1 MIFLFL
7 SKTQGQIPTNQSYVT
22 KYSFQVL
29 LGVFT
34 GLTTFAIEPCFQA
47 ALIYNEASGRSAI
60 QRCESAQWNSSIADT
75 VQAALALEVVLD
87 DYNQPSN
94 DDQILQELNTN
105 CSSGDCSWPPIS
117 TLGFCSACANITSSI
132 SMSCR
137 SDNTSFLGHSCNYT
151 LPNGLMIRDDP
162 RPSYSWFNTTVD
174 DNPTSYSYYQHW
186 DNSFIASLSIL
197 RFNVC
202 EQYGKYGPDGQ
213 PVPTPSAS
221 SLVDPIPLALECIF
235 YWCIIGYNTS
245 VNDGVL
251 YQNITGTWH
260 GGTIVNNSESSELN
274 MSPPRDQW
282 VDLGI
287 TQQTNFTAPTLVTD
301 YVSGAIYMAFA
312 TPDDN
317 MTFPPMSPLSNT
329 DFKNYPSLF
338 NYSTSEMTNA
348 FRTGCDD
355 LVFGTANNL
364 GLVTTVRWGWFALPV
379 VAVSLTTVFLIW
391 VAASDQTDVWKNSP
405 LALLFYGLTDKDRQD
420 RLLVGVA
427 ETLSIDKME
436 EVAKNVQICL
446 EKEGLRVPDQKLA
459 DQDAVDRGQKKVEHD
474 QRFLNNRIR
483 SSSWPQVLKPTA
495 IL

>member
-1 MIFLFL
+1 MILAHH
-7 SKTQGQIPTNQSYVT
+7 IPGST
-22 KYSFQVL
+22 L
-29 LGVFT
+29 L
-34 GLTTFAIEPCFQA
+34 LTTILHLILITNTGTTHSLLLYLFSGSMFA
-47 ALIYNEASGRSAI
+47 NNMASMDRMVNRYRLHLLVS
-60 QRCESAQWNSSIADT
+60 
-75 VQAALALEVVLD
+75 
-87 DYNQPSN
+87 
-94 DDQILQELNTN
+94 
-105 CSSGDCSWPPIS
+105 
-117 TLGFCSACANITSSI
+117 
-132 SMSCR
+132 
-137 SDNTSFLGHSCNYT
+137 
-151 LPNGLMIRDDP
+151 
-162 RPSYSWFNTTVD
+162 
-174 DNPTSYSYYQHW
+174 
-186 DNSFIASLSIL
+186 
-197 RFNVC
+197 
-202 EQYGKYGPDGQ
+202 
-213 PVPTPSAS
+213 S

-282 VDLGI
+282 ADLGI

-312 TPDDN
+312 TPNDN

-420 RLLVGVA
+420 RLFVGVA

-446 EKEGLRVPDQKLA
+446 EREGLRVPDQKLP
-459 DQDAVDRGQKKVEHD
+459 DRDAVDCGQKKVEHD

-483 SSSWPQVLKPTA
+483 SSSWPQVLKPTT

>member
-1 MIFLFL
+1 
-7 SKTQGQIPTNQSYVT
+7 
-22 KYSFQVL
+22 
-29 LGVFT
+29 
-34 GLTTFAIEPCFQA
+34 
-47 ALIYNEASGRSAI
+47 
-60 QRCESAQWNSSIADT
+60 
-75 VQAALALEVVLD
+75 VQAALALDVALD

-105 CSSGDCSWPPIS
+105 CSSGDCNWPPIS
-117 TLGFCSACANITSSI
+117 TLGFCNACANITSSI
-132 SMSCR
+132 SKNCR
-137 SDNTSFLGHSCNYT
+137 NDNTSFLGHSCNYT

-162 RPSYSWFNTTVD
+162 PPSYFRFNTTVD
-174 DNPTSYSYYQHW
+174 DNPRSYSYYQHW
-186 DNSFIASLSIL
+186 DDSFIASLSIL
-197 RFNVC
+197 RFNVY
-202 EQYGKYGPDGQ
+202 EQYGKYGLDGQ

-260 GGTIVNNSESSELN
+260 GGTIINNSELN

-282 VDLGI
+282 ADLGI
-287 TQQTNFTAPTLVTD
+287 TQQTNFTAPTSATD
-301 YVSGAIYMAFA
+301 YASGAIYMAFA
-312 TPDDN
+312 TPNDN
-317 MTFPPMSPLSNT
+317 MTFAPISNT
-329 DFKNYPSLF
+329 DFKNYPSLV

-348 FRTGCDD
+348 FRIGCDD
-355 LVFGTANNL
+355 LAFGTANNL

-379 VAVSLTTVFLIW
+379 AAVSLTTVFLIW
-391 VAASDQTDVWKNSP
+391 VVASDQTNVWKNSP

-436 EVAKNVQICL
+436 EVAEDVRICL
-446 EKEGLRVPDQKLA
+446 VKEGLQVSDQNLPDR
-459 DQDAVDRGQKKVEHD
+459 DAVDRGQKKVEGD
-474 QRFLNNRIR
+474 QRFANNRIR
-483 SSSWPQVLKPTA
+483 SSSWPQVLKPTT